1 MGRIIKERNANQPK
15 SLTYNLDN
23 GCLHTTED
31 STSTS
36 SASMMG
42 VVRQV
47 FLPEGFPESV
57 SSDYFE
63 YQLWDTLQAF
73 ASSVSGSLATAAVLG
88 GLGVGDR

>member
-1 MGRIIKERNANQPK
+1 MGRIIKERNTNHPTP
-15 SLTYNLDN
+15 LTYDLND
-23 GCLHTTED
+23 GHLHRTEA
-31 STSTS
+31 TPS
-36 SASMMG
+36 SSSIMG

>member
-1 MGRIIKERNANQPK
+1 MGRIIKERNTNQPK
-15 SLTYNLDN
+15 PLTYNLGN

-42 VVRQV
+42 VARQV

>member
-1 MGRIIKERNANQPK
+1 MGRIIKERNTNHPK
-15 SLTYNLDN
+15 PLAYDLND
-23 GCLHTTED
+23 GHLHRTAATP
-31 STSTS
+31 SSS
-36 SASMMG
+36 SASIMG
-42 VVRQV
+42 VARQV

>member
-1 MGRIIKERNANQPK
+1 MGRIIKERNTNHSQP
-15 SLTYNLDN
+15 LTYDLNDGHLQR
-23 GCLHTTED
+23 TEA
-31 STSTS
+31 TPSTS
-36 SASMMG
+36 SASIMG
-42 VVRQV
+42 VARQV

-63 YQLWDTLQAF
+63 YQMWDTLQAF

>member
-1 MGRIIKERNANQPK
+1 
-15 SLTYNLDN
+15 
-23 GCLHTTED
+23 
-31 STSTS
+31 
-36 SASMMG
+36 MMG

>member
-1 MGRIIKERNANQPK
+1 MGKLIKERNTNHPK
-15 SLTYNLDN
+15 PITYDLNN
-23 GCLHTTED
+23 GDLHKTEAAH
-31 STSTS
+31 SRSR
-36 SASMMG
+36 ASMMG
-42 VVRQV
+42 VARQV

>member
-1 MGRIIKERNANQPK
+1 MGRIIKERNTNHPK
-15 SLTYNLDN
+15 PVTYDLTN
-23 GCLHTTED
+23 GDLQRTEA
-31 STSTS
+31 SHSRS
-36 SASMMG
+36 RASMMG
-42 VVRQV
+42 VARQV

-63 YQLWDTLQAF
+63 YQMWDTLQAF